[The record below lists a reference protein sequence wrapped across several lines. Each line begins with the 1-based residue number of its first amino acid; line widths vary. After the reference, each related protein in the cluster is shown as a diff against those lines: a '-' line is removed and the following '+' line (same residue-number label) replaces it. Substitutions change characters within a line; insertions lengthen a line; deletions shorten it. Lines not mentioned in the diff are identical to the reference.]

1 MDIVVLD
8 GYTLNPG
15 DLSWQQLEELGHLK
29 VYDRTPTDTDSIVK
43 AIGDAEIVFTN
54 KTPLPKDVL
63 RRVGHVRYIGVLAT
77 GFNVVD
83 IRTAKEM
90 GMVVTNVPTYGT
102 QTVAQM
108 TLALLLEMCHHVGEH
123 NRAVHAGGWIKS
135 KDFCFWNYP
144 LVELEGKT
152 LGLVGFGQIGRATA
166 KLARAFGMRVITT
179 GSRSLPEPEEYP
191 YVSLDELWMKSD
203 VISMHC
209 PLTEETE
216 GMINK
221 NTIAKMKDGVMFI
234 NTSRGGLVV
243 EEDLREALL
252 DQKISFAAV
261 DVVSQE
267 PMQEG
272 NPLLGV
278 ENCIITP
285 HIAWASKA
293 ARSRLLETA
302 LDNLRAFLQGKPTNV
317 VGA

>member
-1 MDIVVLD
+1 M
-8 GYTLNPG
+8 
-15 DLSWQQLEELGHLK
+15 
-29 VYDRTPTDTDSIVK
+29 
-43 AIGDAEIVFTN
+43 
-54 KTPLPKDVL
+54 
-63 RRVGHVRYIGVLAT
+63 
-77 GFNVVD
+77 
-83 IRTAKEM
+83 
-90 GMVVTNVPTYGT
+90 
-102 QTVAQM
+102 
-108 TLALLLEMCHHVGEH
+108 
-123 NRAVHAGGWIKS
+123 
-135 KDFCFWNYP
+135 
-144 LVELEGKT
+144 
-152 LGLVGFGQIGRATA
+152 
-166 KLARAFGMRVITT
+166 ITT